1 MSDSLIQVPFHGDTI
16 ETVAKNDT
24 WMASLRR
31 MCENLGVDYKTQ
43 ARKLKEK
50 KWAVVVIMPT
60 TGSDG
65 KTYEMAM
72 IDRRTMTMW
81 LAGINPSK
89 VKPELREKIEAYQC
103 EAADALDKYFNEGA
117 AIRFKTNSMDEESLI
132 LAKAN
137 QIQSRLLGEARR
149 ENLEL
154 RASNEKMRPLALLG
168 EAFVSADGTMSVRQA
183 ARHFQA
189 IDKRMN
195 CDTVYEILRG
205 AGYIELRSKAP
216 TVKAVKPGYL
226 KPVMSRKANGKLD
239 RQYARFTAKGVN
251 WFIDR
256 FIYGRSQGRLPG
268 WRDERRNKTEDAAPD
283 DAGCHG
289 SRTVQGSEARAS
301 QGTPL
306 RPERE
311 SAVALRQDSGNAD
324 LRRGSHPVRLLAER
338 RSETHGLSQQPQRRD
353 SEITLS
359 SMPGHVPVPLRGGCV
374 MAGSQIESSLDGWPI
389 SKVASFLGVSKGS
402 LYVWSCHDKWGGRY
416 PPAPKRIGRRL
427 VWDPREVIDY
437 RNNRCAITRKE
448 LVYGE

>member
-1 MSDSLIQVPFHGDTI
+1 MSDSLIQVPFRGDTI
-16 ETVAKNDT
+16 EAVAKDGS

-31 MCENLGVDYKTQ
+31 MCENLDVDYWTQ
-43 ARKLKEK
+43 LRKLKEK
-50 KWAVVVIMPT
+50 PWATVVIMPMV
-60 TGSDG
+60 GADG
-65 KTYEMAM
+65 KNREMAM
-72 IDRRTMTMW
+72 IDRRTMAMW
-81 LAGINPSK
+81 LAK
-89 VKPELREKIEAYQC
+89 LRSKIEAYQC
-103 EAADALDKYFNEGA
+103 EAADVLDKYFNEGA

-195 CDTVYEILRG
+195 CDTVYGILRG

-216 TVKAVKPGYL
+216 TVKSGYL

-268 WRDERRNKTEDAAPD
+268 
-283 DAGCHG
+283 
-289 SRTVQGSEARAS
+289 
-301 QGTPL
+301 
-306 RPERE
+306 
-311 SAVALRQDSGNAD
+311 VA
-324 LRRGSHPVRLLAER
+324 
-338 RSETHGLSQQPQRRD
+338 
-353 SEITLS
+353 
-359 SMPGHVPVPLRGGCV
+359 
-374 MAGSQIESSLDGWPI
+374 
-389 SKVASFLGVSKGS
+389 
-402 LYVWSCHDKWGGRY
+402 
-416 PPAPKRIGRRL
+416 
-427 VWDPREVIDY
+427 
-437 RNNRCAITRKE
+437 
-448 LVYGE
+448 

>member
-16 ETVAKNDT
+16 EAVAKNDT

-168 EAFVSADGTMSVRQA
+168 EARRT
-183 ARHFQA
+183 
-189 IDKRMN
+189 
-195 CDTVYEILRG
+195 
-205 AGYIELRSKAP
+205 
-216 TVKAVKPGYL
+216 
-226 KPVMSRKANGKLD
+226 
-239 RQYARFTAKGVN
+239 
-251 WFIDR
+251 
-256 FIYGRSQGRLPG
+256 GR
-268 WRDERRNKTEDAAPD
+268 
-283 DAGCHG
+283 
-289 SRTVQGSEARAS
+289 
-301 QGTPL
+301 
-306 RPERE
+306 
-311 SAVALRQDSGNAD
+311 
-324 LRRGSHPVRLLAER
+324 
-338 RSETHGLSQQPQRRD
+338 
-353 SEITLS
+353 
-359 SMPGHVPVPLRGGCV
+359 
-374 MAGSQIESSLDGWPI
+374 
-389 SKVASFLGVSKGS
+389 
-402 LYVWSCHDKWGGRY
+402 
-416 PPAPKRIGRRL
+416 
-427 VWDPREVIDY
+427 
-437 RNNRCAITRKE
+437 
-448 LVYGE
+448 

>member
-16 ETVAKNDT
+16 EAVAKNDT

-205 AGYIELRSKAP
+205 ASYIELRSKAP

-268 WRDERRNKTEDAAPD
+268 
-283 DAGCHG
+283 
-289 SRTVQGSEARAS
+289 
-301 QGTPL
+301 
-306 RPERE
+306 
-311 SAVALRQDSGNAD
+311 VA
-324 LRRGSHPVRLLAER
+324 
-338 RSETHGLSQQPQRRD
+338 
-353 SEITLS
+353 
-359 SMPGHVPVPLRGGCV
+359 
-374 MAGSQIESSLDGWPI
+374 
-389 SKVASFLGVSKGS
+389 
-402 LYVWSCHDKWGGRY
+402 
-416 PPAPKRIGRRL
+416 
-427 VWDPREVIDY
+427 
-437 RNNRCAITRKE
+437 
-448 LVYGE
+448 

>member
-1 MSDSLIQVPFHGDTI
+1 MSDSLIKVPFHGDTI
-16 ETVAKNDT
+16 EAVAKDGS

-31 MCENLGVDYKTQ
+31 MCENLDVDYWTQ
-43 ARKLKEK
+43 LRKLKEK
-50 KWAVVVIMPT
+50 PWATVVIMPMV
-60 TGSDG
+60 GADG
-65 KTYEMAM
+65 KNREMAM

-81 LAGINPSK
+81 LANINPGK
-89 VKPELREKIEAYQC
+89 VKPELRSKIEAYQC

-195 CDTVYEILRG
+195 CDTVYGILRG

-239 RQYARFTAKGVN
+239 RQCARFTAKGVN

-268 WRDERRNKTEDAAPD
+268 GGVMSVATKPKTQRRTMPDAME
-283 DAGCHG
+283 
-289 SRTVQGSEARAS
+289 VE
-301 QGTPL
+301 L
-306 RPERE
+306 FK
-311 SAVALRQDSGNAD
+311 D
-324 LRRGSHPVRLLAER
+324 LRRALPKARHYDRNGNLLWRYVRIPEMLIYGGAPTLCGCWLKDDPKHTVYRSSRNEGTPKLLCPR
-338 RSETHGLSQQPQRRD
+338 CQ
-353 SEITLS
+353 
-359 SMPGHVPVPLRGGCV
+359 V
-374 MAGSQIESSLDGWPI
+374 MHRYLFEAG
-389 SKVASFLGVSKGS
+389 A
-402 LYVWSCHDKWGGRY
+402 
-416 PPAPKRIGRRL
+416 
-427 VWDPREVIDY
+427 
-437 RNNRCAITRKE
+437 
-448 LVYGE
+448 

>member
-1 MSDSLIQVPFHGDTI
+1 MSDSLIKVPFHGDTI
-16 ETVAKNDT
+16 EAVAKDGP

-31 MCENLGVDYKTQ
+31 MCENLDVDYWTQ
-43 ARKLKEK
+43 LRKLKEK
-50 KWAVVVIMPT
+50 PWATVVIMPMV
-60 TGSDG
+60 GADG
-65 KTYEMAM
+65 KNREMAM

-81 LAGINPSK
+81 LANINPGK
-89 VKPELREKIEAYQC
+89 VKPELRSKIEAYQC
-103 EAADALDKYFNEGA
+103 EAADALDKYFNEDA

-168 EAFVSADGTMSVRQA
+168 EAFVSTDGTMSVRQA

-195 CDTVYEILRG
+195 CDTVYGILRG

-239 RQYARFTAKGVN
+239 RQYARFTAKGCELVHRPVHLQAQPGSTPGGGVMSVATKPKTQRRTMPDAMEVEL
-251 WFIDR
+251 FKDLRRALPKARHYDR
-256 FIYGRSQGRLPG
+256 NG
-268 WRDERRNKTEDAAPD
+268 
-283 DAGCHG
+283 
-289 SRTVQGSEARAS
+289 
-301 QGTPL
+301 
-306 RPERE
+306 E

-338 RSETHGLSQQPQRRD
+338 RFETHGLSRQPQRRD

-359 SMPGHVPVPLRGGCV
+359 SMPGHAPVPLRGGCV

-402 LYVWSCHDKWGGRY
+402 LYVWSCHDKRGGRY
-416 PPAPKRIGRRL
+416 PPAPKRVGRRL
-427 VWDPREVIDY
+427 V
-437 RNNRCAITRKE
+437 
-448 LVYGE
+448 

>member
-1 MSDSLIQVPFHGDTI
+1 MSDSLIKVPFHGDTI
-16 ETVAKNDT
+16 EAVAKDGS

-31 MCENLGVDYKTQ
+31 MCENLDVDYWTQ
-43 ARKLKEK
+43 LRKLKEK
-50 KWAVVVIMPT
+50 PWATVVIMPMV
-60 TGSDG
+60 GADG
-65 KTYEMAM
+65 KNREMAM

-81 LAGINPSK
+81 LANINPGK
-89 VKPELREKIEAYQC
+89 VKPELRSKIEAYQC

-195 CDTVYEILRG
+195 CDTVYGILRG

-216 TVKAVKPGYL
+216 TVKAIKPGYL

-268 WRDERRNKTEDAAPD
+268 
-283 DAGCHG
+283 
-289 SRTVQGSEARAS
+289 
-301 QGTPL
+301 
-306 RPERE
+306 
-311 SAVALRQDSGNAD
+311 VA
-324 LRRGSHPVRLLAER
+324 
-338 RSETHGLSQQPQRRD
+338 
-353 SEITLS
+353 
-359 SMPGHVPVPLRGGCV
+359 
-374 MAGSQIESSLDGWPI
+374 
-389 SKVASFLGVSKGS
+389 
-402 LYVWSCHDKWGGRY
+402 
-416 PPAPKRIGRRL
+416 
-427 VWDPREVIDY
+427 
-437 RNNRCAITRKE
+437 
-448 LVYGE
+448 